1 LTLPLRFLFK
11 VGCHRTK
18 EFDRVAWNV
27 QSSRRVYVLNVQ
39 SPERQGKGKMVTLAQ
54 SLSRRV
60 WRLRLRLLSL
70 DLLAAGCLGLCLAL
84 ALFIGVLMLPDLVA
98 GRRLLF
104 GLLLFLGLALPI
116 FLFAWI
122 PWLRRGQSSSFVL
135 LLQRKGLLQ
144 HYQAA
149 ALQLA
154 LGHRSAGSDAAVGL
168 AIESA
173 AQALDGVQFELL
185 QTFSL
190 PSRRAVYFGLLAC
203 LLSSAMLVDG
213 RGAVLAQAL
222 GTSSLA
228 ADVQRSMARFS
239 ELEVMLLYPDY
250 LGRDDERLSGSDGEF
265 EVPQGTR
272 VQLRAQ
278 SNLEKK
284 PQAAALLID
293 GLRVAM
299 EIDDEGWISGEFLAR
314 KSGFYRLALT
324 VEDEEIIEKSGHR
337 LSVIPDQ
344 PPRVARSF
352 PEEPLE
358 LDAPVVVEFLIEASD
373 DHGIASGQII
383 YRMDG
388 SEEEQTKPL
397 ELLRKGAEL
406 RHRGRLDL
414 EALGLR
420 PGDTLNWLVEMSDN
434 NDVTGPGTGRSLW
447 HRIHLFDPSK
457 RLDELLKELD
467 RYVSSLVDR
476 LAPLLTR
483 SEDVEPWSAATLK
496 TLSKGADLA
505 KKLADSRLDSA
516 ALQRAVERV
525 TKRLVKQVK
534 AYQKG
539 LASAAQTQD
548 RMERD
553 LLFLD
558 DLLSKRRLDQLAAM
572 HQKLRGERAAL
583 QRLVERYRNSSDDA
597 QLQEQILASIRS
609 IRRRLEALGR
619 KMASMEKRVGQQ
631 YINKDAMEKKSVQ
644 SQLDKLEA
652 MVREG
657 RVDEAMA
664 ALDAMTQSLGEVQR
678 QVEGAAERFGG
689 KEWQQALAKAKQVK
703 EQLKFITDRQERLRQ
718 RVQQVRRRAHRRHLS
733 KFGTLDELRK
743 KLQRLLAEGRGEL
756 AQMTHLED
764 WLKART
770 KAVSSM
776 LERADKALAADGF
789 SESLEGLRRAQ
800 GSLESLGWLL
810 NEPGLKRRSAKKHQA
825 RAMQRVDSAV
835 DLLERLL
842 PTEDELMNRSEKS
855 ALRAGEKEQQGL
867 SQRLGKLGELMKE
880 LNAMSPVLGGEA
892 MDALAKAKGSSGQ
905 ASGALGSA
913 DAAGADGAQGEVLSA
928 LESLK
933 KQMGKGGSGGA
944 GGMPMPWG
952 KGRNGPPKK
961 QGSSGRRDQR
971 VKIPQAEEGA
981 SELWRDEIIEAW
993 NEGFAGP
1000 GKTAVDRYYRE
1011 LVR

>member
-1 LTLPLRFLFK
+1 
-11 VGCHRTK
+11 
-18 EFDRVAWNV
+18 
-27 QSSRRVYVLNVQ
+27 
-39 SPERQGKGKMVTLAQ
+39 MVTLAE
-54 SLSRRV
+54 SLSRAV
-60 WRLRLRLLSL
+60 WRLRLRLLSV
-70 DLLAAGCLGLCLAL
+70 DLLVAACLGLCLGL
-84 ALFIGVLMLPDLVA
+84 MLFIGALMLPDLVA

-104 GLLLFLGLALPI
+104 GLLLFSCLALPL
-116 FLFAWI
+116 FFFAWL
-122 PWLRRGQSSSFVL
+122 PWFRRGQSSSFVS
-135 LLQRKGLLQ
+135 LLQNKGLLQ
-144 HYQAA
+144 DDQAA

-154 LGHRSAGSDAAVGL
+154 LGHRSSGSDAAVAL
-168 AIESA
+168 AIESV
-173 AQALDGVQFELL
+173 AQALDGVDIEPLNFFPIAL
-185 QTFSL
+185 
-190 PSRRAVYFGLLAC
+190 RRLVPLCLVIC
-203 LLSSAMLVDG
+203 LLGGVWLAND
-213 RGAVLAQAL
+213 RGTALAQAW
-222 GTSSLA
+222 GTSSVA
-228 ADVQRSMARFS
+228 AEVQRSMARFS
-239 ELEVMLLYPDY
+239 ELEVTLLYPAY
-250 LGRDDERLSGSDGEF
+250 LGRDDDRLSGSDGEL
-265 EVPQGTR
+265 ELPQGTR

-278 SNLEKK
+278 NNLEQT

-299 EIDDEGWISGEFLAR
+299 DIDEAGWVSGEFLAR
-314 KSGFYRLALT
+314 RSGVYRLALT
-324 VEDEEIIEKSGHR
+324 VEDEEIVEKSGHR
-337 LSVIPDQ
+337 LTVIPDK
-344 PPRVARSF
+344 PPRVVRSF

-358 LDAPVVVEFLIEASD
+358 LDAAVVVEFLIEASD

-388 SEEEQTKPL
+388 SEEEKSKPL
-397 ELLRKGAEL
+397 VLARTSTEM
-406 RHRGRLDL
+406 RHRGSLDL

-434 NDVTGPGTGRSLW
+434 NDVTGPGKGRSLW
-447 HRIHLFDPSK
+447 HRIHLFDPGK
-457 RLDELLKELD
+457 RLDGLLKELD
-467 RYVSSLVDR
+467 RYVSALVDR
-476 LAPLLTR
+476 LAPLLTL
-483 SEDVEPWSAATLK
+483 SEKPDPWSLATLK
-496 TLSKGADLA
+496 ALAKGAKLA
-505 KKLADSRLDSA
+505 EKLADSRLDSA

-539 LASAAQTQD
+539 LASAAQSED

-558 DLLSKRRLDQLAAM
+558 DLLSKRRLEQLAMM
-572 HQKLRGERAAL
+572 HQTLRAERTAL
-583 QRLVERYRNSSDDA
+583 QRLVESYRDASDDA
-597 QLQEQILASIRS
+597 GLQEQILASIRS

-619 KMASMEKRVGQQ
+619 KMASMQKVVGEQ
-631 YINKDAMEKKSVQ
+631 YINKDAMQKKSVQ
-644 SQLDKLEA
+644 NQLDKLEA

-664 ALDAMTQSLGEVQR
+664 ALDAMTEALSEVQR

-689 KEWQQALAKAKQVK
+689 KEWQQALAKGKQVK
-703 EQLKFITDRQERLRQ
+703 EQLKFITDRQKRLRQ
-718 RVQQVRRRAHRRHLS
+718 RVQQVRRQAHKRHLS
-733 KFGTLDELRK
+733 KFGSLDELRK

-764 WLKART
+764 WLKSQVKGIA
-770 KAVSSM
+770 AM

-789 SESLEGLRRAQ
+789 SETLHGLRPAQ
-800 GSLESLGWLL
+800 GRLESLGWLL
-810 NEPGLKRRSAKKHQA
+810 NEPGLKRRAAKKHQA
-825 RAMQRVDSAV
+825 RAMERVDSAI

-842 PTEDELMNRSEKS
+842 PGEHELMNRREK
-855 ALRAGEKEQQGL
+855 AGLRGGEKEQQAL
-867 SQRLGKLGELMKE
+867 SQRLGKLGKLMKE
-880 LNAMSPVLGGEA
+880 LNSMSPAFGEEA
-892 MDALAKAKGSSGQ
+892 MEALAKAKGSSGQ

-913 DAAGADGAQGEVLSA
+913 DGAGADGAQGQVLSA

-933 KQMGKGGSGGA
+933 KQMGKAGSGGS

-952 KGRNGPPKK
+952 QGRKGPPKK